1 MHGLRSLVHTTH
13 MEEKGMLQK
22 QAEELLL
29 KERVRGKSKAAQAI
43 DKLLGTALLALVFY
57 VGIFRLT
64 KTWVVSLML
73 CILLTAM
80 VISVIRMVKRERNRR
95 YLERTL
101 LQLEHKVRMEKLFF
115 AKQETFWNMLLPF
128 LEQVD
133 VKLSEERKTALWK
146 GERLPFHVLYVLPDE
161 KVDLRDV
168 VQLHGKSGIV
178 FMTGRCSEEIIAFLE
193 KLGFRL
199 VLDTTHPL
207 LEASIP
213 IEQEEV
219 YRYVIDHAPKH
230 TRTKVKKSL
239 LFSPA
244 HTKRYI
250 LCGVY
255 LLVSSMFMLYPMYYR
270 ISACVLFALAAGCFV
285 GRRKEVL

>member
-1 MHGLRSLVHTTH
+1 
-13 MEEKGMLQK
+13 MLQK

-29 KERVRGKSKAAQAI
+29 KEKVRGKTKAAQAI
-43 DKLLGTALLALVFY
+43 DKVLGTALLALVFY
-57 VGIFRLT
+57 AGIFRLT
-64 KTWVVSLML
+64 KTRVVSLML

-80 VISVIRMVKRERNRR
+80 VVSVIRMVKRERNRR
-95 YLERTL
+95 YLKNKL

-115 AKQETFWNMLLPF
+115 ADQKTFWGMLLPF

-133 VKLSEERKTALWK
+133 VKLDDERKTALWK
-146 GERLPFHVLYVLPDE
+146 GERLPFHVLFVLPDE
-161 KVDLRDV
+161 KVALRDLV
-168 VQLHGKSGIV
+168 SLHGKSGIV
-178 FMTGRCSEEIIAFLE
+178 FVTGRCSEEISEFLE

-199 VLDTTHPL
+199 VLDTSHPL
-207 LEASIP
+207 LEACIP
-213 IEQEEV
+213 VKEEEIYRHVIE
-219 YRYVIDHAPKH
+219 HAPKH
-230 TRTKVKKSL
+230 TRARVKKSL

-250 LCGVY
+250 LCGMY